1 MDRQFLDAL
10 AVVKLRSMLRRAWAQ
25 WRPIHGGTVLGYTSL
40 KQQYVY
46 KLSAKLYKA
55 FVPDPGTDRRTP
67 AAWLRLV
74 TPMAEERTVNKRGA
88 PSTPP
93 SGASSASPISSE
105 KHGKKSRTGSAQ
117 PRRLQLDPSFA
128 RNPSSSA
135 PAT

>member
-1 MDRQFLDAL
+1 MRRL
-10 AVVKLRSMLRRAWAQ
+10 LRRAWTQ
-25 WRPIHGGTVLGYTSL
+25 WLPIYGGSVLGYTSL

-46 KLSAKLYKA
+46 KRATNLYKA

-74 TPMAEERTVNKRGA
+74 TPMDEERIANKRGA

-117 PRRLQLDPSFA
+117 PRRLQLDPSSA

-135 PAT
+135 PAP